1 MFLSCRRRPNLK
13 GILAMMVIV
22 IIKICVQTH
31 CLSLSPNPFYLFIN
45 WGGHWWMS
53 ENINFLSYKEDG
65 TWKIK
70 VDDKDGYLHAW
81 VGT

>member
-1 MFLSCRRRPNLK
+1 
-13 GILAMMVIV
+13 
-22 IIKICVQTH
+22 
-31 CLSLSPNPFYLFIN
+31 
-45 WGGHWWMS
+45 MS

-65 TWKIK
+65 IWKIK